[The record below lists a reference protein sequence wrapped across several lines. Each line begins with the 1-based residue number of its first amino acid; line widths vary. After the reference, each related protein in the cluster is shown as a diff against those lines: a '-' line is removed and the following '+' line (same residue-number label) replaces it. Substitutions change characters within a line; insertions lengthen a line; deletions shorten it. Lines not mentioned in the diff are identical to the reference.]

1 MEDQI
6 KDRSVLTI
14 PSSQLTPGMKQY
26 QEAKKANPDC
36 LIMLRMGDF
45 YEMFYEDAITASKEL
60 EITLTARGQGEK
72 RAPLAGIP
80 FHALEP
86 YLGRLVKKGYKV
98 AIIEQ
103 LEDPKKAKGLV
114 KRGLVRIVT
123 PGTLIESSLLEE
135 TENNYLAALTS
146 VGNYFVLAFSDFST
160 GEFFT
165 TTHSSFSSAL
175 NELIRFSPR
184 ECLIP
189 ASLQVNQEIIKKMKD
204 AGCFLN
210 PLDDY
215 HFKMDT
221 ARAIL
226 LEHFNKS
233 SLDSFGMSE
242 YDKTISSAGALL
254 YYLTET
260 QRKSLHH
267 ITKISV
273 RSNSLTMLLEGSTY
287 RNLEL
292 VKNMR
297 DGSSKGTVLEVL
309 DQTATAMG
317 ARMLKQWLKN
327 PLLHVEMIDQR
338 LNAVEV
344 LVKNLIVRE
353 ELSQILRGVYDLE
366 RLISRVN
373 YGNAN
378 PKDLLAMKQS
388 LAQIPKIQ
396 KVLQPLSGYFFNN
409 VKEIKSLEWIQALL
423 ENSICEDAPLTIR
436 EGGMIKPTYN
446 KELTNLTEITTNSKS
461 YLQKL
466 EQREKEKTGI
476 STLKIGFTRVFGY
489 YIEVTRKNVSLVPSS
504 YIRKQT
510 TANSERYITEELKQ
524 EEEKILG
531 AQEKMV
537 ELEYSLYQE
546 ILHTI
551 SEKTAEIQ
559 QGASHIAA
567 IDVLCSFAK
576 VAAEHNYVKPLFVEE
591 NILHIKNG
599 RHPVIELYTPRF
611 IANDVLLN
619 KGEMMIITGPNM
631 AGKSTVMRQ
640 TALIVLLAQIGSYV
654 PAEEVT
660 LGITDRIFTRV
671 GAHDDLASGQSTFM
685 VEMNE
690 TASIIN
696 NASERSLIILDEIGR
711 GTSTF
716 DGVSIAWSV
725 AEHIYNTIKAK
736 TLFAT
741 HYHVMNK
748 LADKCSRVKN
758 YTIAVRE
765 KKGDVVFLH
774 KLIPGS
780 TNQSYGIHV
789 AQLAGLPSQVI
800 LRAREIQDLLEK
812 DDDMMKKLNAK
823 KLEEQKNLGEF

>member
-1 MEDQI
+1 MVDEI
-6 KDRSVLTI
+6 KEVSILNI

-26 QEAKKANPDC
+26 QEAKMANPDC

-45 YEMFYEDAITASKEL
+45 YEMFYEDAITASREL

-86 YLGRLVKKGYKV
+86 YLGRLVKKGHKV

-135 TENNYLAALTS
+135 NENNYLAALTS
-146 VGNYFVLAFSDFST
+146 FGNSFALAFSDFST

-165 TTHSSFSSAL
+165 TTHPSFSSAL

-210 PLDDY
+210 PLDDS

-221 ARAIL
+221 ARSVL
-226 LEHFNKS
+226 LEHFNKT

-260 QRKSLHH
+260 QRKSLNH

-273 RSNSLTMLLEGSTY
+273 RSNTLTMLLEGSTY

-297 DGSSKGTVLEVL
+297 DGSSKGTLLEVL
-309 DQTATAMG
+309 DKTVTAMG

-338 LNAVEV
+338 LGTVEV
-344 LVKNLIVRE
+344 LVKNLIIRE
-353 ELSQILRGVYDLE
+353 ELNELFRNLYDME
-366 RLISRVN
+366 RLISRIN

-396 KVLQPLSGYFFNN
+396 KVLHSLSGHFFNN
-409 VKEIKSLEWIQALL
+409 VKEVKSLEWVQALL
-423 ENSICEDAPLTIR
+423 ENSIRVDAPLTLR
-436 EGGMIKPTYN
+436 EGGMIKPGYN
-446 KELTNLTEITTNSKS
+446 QELAALTEITKNSKS

-476 STLKIGFTRVFGY
+476 STLKIGYTRVFGY
-489 YIEVTRKNVSLVPSS
+489 YIEVTRKNVSLVPPS

-510 TANSERYITEELKQ
+510 TANSERYITEELKL

-546 ILHTI
+546 LLHTI
-551 SEKTAEIQ
+551 SEKTSEIQ
-559 QGASHIAA
+559 QASIHLAA
-567 IDVLCSFAK
+567 LDVLCSFAK
-576 VAAEHNYVKPLFVEE
+576 VAAEHNYVKPLFVED

-599 RHPVIELYTPRF
+599 RHPVIEQYTPRF

-619 KGEMMIITGPNM
+619 NGEMMIITGPNM

-640 TALIVLLAQIGSYV
+640 TALIVLMAQIGSFV
-654 PAEEVT
+654 PAEEVI

-671 GAHDDLASGQSTFM
+671 GAHDDLTSGQSTFM

-690 TASIIN
+690 TASILN
-696 NASERSLIILDEIGR
+696 NATRKSLIILDEIGR

-725 AEHIYNTIKAK
+725 AEHIYNSIKAK

-780 TNQSYGIHV
+780 TDQSYGIHV
-789 AQLAGLPSQVI
+789 AQLAGLPSEVV
-800 LRAREIQDLLEK
+800 LRAREIQNLLEK

-823 KLEEQKNLGEF
+823 KLEDQKNLGEY

>member
-1 MEDQI
+1 MEIDSSN
-6 KDRSVLTI
+6 KGLPLNTCRSVLEI
-14 PSSQLTPGMKQY
+14 DSNELTPGMRQY
-26 QEAKKANPDC
+26 QQAKQQNPDC

-45 YEMFYEDAITASKEL
+45 YEVFYEDAITAAKDL
-60 EITLTARGQGEK
+60 EITLTSRGKGDK
-72 RAPLAGIP
+72 KAPLAGIP
-80 FHALEP
+80 YHALEP

-135 TENNYLAALTS
+135 KENNYLAALTS
-146 VGNYFVLAFSDFST
+146 FDNSFALAFSDFST

-189 ASLQVNQEIIKKMKD
+189 VSLQVNQEIIKKMKD

-221 ARAIL
+221 ARATL
-226 LEHFNKS
+226 LEHFNKP

-260 QRKSLHH
+260 QKKSLHH
-267 ITKISV
+267 LTKISV

-353 ELSQILRGVYDLE
+353 ELTQILRGVYDIE

-378 PKDLLAMKQS
+378 PKDLLSMKQS
-388 LAQIPKIQ
+388 LAQIPKI
-396 KVLQPLSGYFFNN
+396 KNILKPLSGYFFNN

-423 ENSICEDAPLTIR
+423 ENSIREDAPLTIR

-446 KELTNLTEITTNSKS
+446 KELAALTEITTNSKS

-466 EQREKEKTGI
+466 EQREREKTGI

-489 YIEVTRKNVSLVPSS
+489 YIEVTRKNVSLIPPS

-510 TANSERYITEELKQ
+510 TANSERYITEELKL
-524 EEEKILG
+524 EEEKILS
-531 AQEKMV
+531 AQEK
-537 ELEYSLYQE
+537 
-546 ILHTI
+546 I
-551 SEKTAEIQ
+551 
-559 QGASHIAA
+559 
-567 IDVLCSFAK
+567 
-576 VAAEHNYVKPLFVEE
+576 
-591 NILHIKNG
+591 
-599 RHPVIELYTPRF
+599 
-611 IANDVLLN
+611 
-619 KGEMMIITGPNM
+619 
-631 AGKSTVMRQ
+631 
-640 TALIVLLAQIGSYV
+640 
-654 PAEEVT
+654 
-660 LGITDRIFTRV
+660 
-671 GAHDDLASGQSTFM
+671 
-685 VEMNE
+685 
-690 TASIIN
+690 
-696 NASERSLIILDEIGR
+696 
-711 GTSTF
+711 
-716 DGVSIAWSV
+716 
-725 AEHIYNTIKAK
+725 
-736 TLFAT
+736 
-741 HYHVMNK
+741 
-748 LADKCSRVKN
+748 
-758 YTIAVRE
+758 
-765 KKGDVVFLH
+765 
-774 KLIPGS
+774 
-780 TNQSYGIHV
+780 
-789 AQLAGLPSQVI
+789 
-800 LRAREIQDLLEK
+800 
-812 DDDMMKKLNAK
+812 
-823 KLEEQKNLGEF
+823 